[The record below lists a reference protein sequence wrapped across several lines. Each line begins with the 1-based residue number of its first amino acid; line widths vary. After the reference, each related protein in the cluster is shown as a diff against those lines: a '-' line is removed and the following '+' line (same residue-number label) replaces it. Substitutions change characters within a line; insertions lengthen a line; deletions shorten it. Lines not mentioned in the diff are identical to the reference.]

1 MAPTSNLSAGLTFLE
16 HRSGEAAATGAAP
29 GLGAGQLWLCA
40 LPQPALRRIAELRM
54 PCRPALPAATA
65 RRMLEV
71 SNPGHEEA
79 LGIDFAEVYA
89 RSELAK

>member
-1 MAPTSNLSAGLTFLE
+1 ML
-16 HRSGEAAATGAAP
+16 
-29 GLGAGQLWLCA
+29 
-40 LPQPALRRIAELRM
+40 
-54 PCRPALPAATA
+54 CRPALHAVIA

-89 RSELAK
+89 RSDLAK